1 VPPETG
7 ASRPRRGGVSPL
19 RRVSNFHMNGS
30 YGFTFYFVVVVVVV
44 LVVVVVRIDVSQ
56 IKAF

>member
-1 VPPETG
+1 VGGTVRLNRIPDKK
-7 ASRPRRGGVSPL
+7 SIFYPRA
-19 RRVSNFHMNGS
+19 
-30 YGFTFYFVVVVVVV
+30 FTFYFVVLLLVAVVLVV